1 MPIGTLI
8 QKIQCQEMPS
18 TTAPPTSG
26 PIATARPEMPDQRPS
41 TSPRRPAGKASES
54 SVSVSGSTAAAAA
67 PWIARAAISAAVV
80 GASAAA
86 AEATVNAETPMTN
99 MRLRPKRSP
108 SAAPVSSST
117 AKVSVYA
124 LTVHCRDSIVAPRS
138 ARMLGS
144 AVVTTR
150 LSRTTMKSAVDTTA
164 NVHLGRMREAPCE
177 RSLTMGSEYVLTIA
191 IRQAPASEPRERWID
206 VPDAHQSTAR
216 VALRVGRRVSRPR
229 EPRRSP
235 PSASRGRRRTPP
247 ARCR

>member
-54 SVSVSGSTAAAAA
+54 SVSVSGSTDAAAA
-67 PWIARAAISAAVV
+67 PWMARAAISAPVV

-150 LSRTTMKSAVDTTA
+150 LSRTTMKSAVETTA
-164 NVHLGRMREAPCE
+164 NVHLGRMRRAPCE
-177 RSLTMGSEYVLTIA
+177 RSLTIGSEYALTTA
-191 IRQAPASEPRERWID
+191 IRQAPTSETTRAVD
-206 VPDAHQSTAR
+206 
-216 VALRVGRRVSRPR
+216 
-229 EPRRSP
+229 
-235 PSASRGRRRTPP
+235 
-247 ARCR
+247 